1 MWAPMAVLAIGSV
14 ASGYLLYS
22 GKAIVEWLAPVVDK
36 HHHEHEEFLP
46 PIAITSMAIAAVVI
60 GVLIAI
66 SKYRG
71 ELAAEAPSKVSLW
84 TRLARRDLLQDD
96 ANEFLFMRPG
106 QAVTST
112 LLATDEK
119 VIDGAVRG
127 VAISAIGSARGL
139 RKLQTGYVRNY
150 ALLILIGALLIIGG
164 IWVVTL

>member
-1 MWAPMAVLAIGSV
+1 
-14 ASGYLLYS
+14 
-22 GKAIVEWLAPVVDK
+22 
-36 HHHEHEEFLP
+36 
-46 PIAITSMAIAAVVI
+46 
-60 GVLIAI
+60 
-66 SKYRG
+66 
-71 ELAAEAPSKVSLW
+71 
-84 TRLARRDLLQDD
+84 
-96 ANEFLFMRPG
+96 MRPG

-127 VAISAIGSARGL
+127 VALSAIGSARGL